1 MFYFLISFL
10 WFLGMGKSRVCVSR
24 TERKCVCTTQV
35 QVEKLKQFESFLSNS
50 GNVLNPAGG
59 GGV

>member
-10 WFLGMGKSRVCVSR
+10 WFLGMGKSRVCP
-24 TERKCVCTTQV
+24 ERKESVCTTQV

-59 GGV
+59 GV

>member
-1 MFYFLISFL
+1 
-10 WFLGMGKSRVCVSR
+10 VCVCP
-24 TERKCVCTTQV
+24 ERKESVCVCTTQV

-59 GGV
+59 GGGV